1 MLSLNQKRTIIGIV
15 IVLGMV
21 GLVVGPLAYKIARE
35 VDAEE
40 NGHLPSYIARDLVSK
55 LASGDSVNG
64 FASWE
69 KDGQRAFSLDGE
81 SPLDAVGSLSVRRVY
96 LNRDVVLHDG
106 VLFLCASEGALRR
119 PDYFPTLVGLVRDD
133 EERYV
138 VTSAYKTGY
147 FGEAE
152 PFTYFFAPDDEEA
165 FDAAYDVWFAALES
179 SAEGASIVAEYDA
192 YLAGLSA

>member
-1 MLSLNQKRTIIGIV
+1 MLSLNQKRTILGIV
-15 IVLGMV
+15 IVLGVV
-21 GLVVGPLAYKIARE
+21 GLVVGPLAYKIVRE

-55 LASGDSVNG
+55 LASGDSVSG

-69 KDGQRAFSLDGE
+69 KDGQRAFSLGGE

-96 LNRDVVLHDG
+96 LNRDLVVHDG
-106 VLFLCASEGALRR
+106 VLFLCASGVALRR
-119 PDYFPTLVGLVRDD
+119 PDNFPTLVGLVRDE

-138 VTSAYKTGY
+138 VISAHKTGY
-147 FGEAE
+147 LGEAE
-152 PFTYFFAPDDEEA
+152 PFTYFFQPDDGEA
-165 FDAAYDVWFAALES
+165 FDAAYDVWFTALES
-179 SAEGASIVAEYDA
+179 SDEGASIVAEYDA

>member
-1 MLSLNQKRTIIGIV
+1 MLSVNQKRTILGVV

-40 NGHLPSYIARDLVSK
+40 NGHLPSYIARDLASQ
-55 LASGDSVNG
+55 LASGDSVSG
-64 FASWE
+64 FATWE

-81 SPLDAVGSLSVRRVY
+81 SPLDAVRSLSVRRVY
-96 LNRDVVLHDG
+96 LNRDAVLHDG
-106 VLFLCASEGALRR
+106 ALLLCASGGALRR
-119 PDYFPTLVGLVRDD
+119 PDYFPTLVGLVRDE

-147 FGEAE
+147 LGEAG
-152 PFTYFFAPDDEEA
+152 PFTYFFQPDDGEA

-179 SAEGASIVAEYDA
+179 SAEGASIMAEYDA

>member
-1 MLSLNQKRTIIGIV
+1 MLSVNQKRTILGIV

-55 LASGDSVNG
+55 LASGDGVSG

-69 KDGQRAFSLDGE
+69 KDGQRAFSLGGE
-81 SPLDAVGSLSVRRVY
+81 SPLEAVGSLSVRQVY

-106 VLFLCASEGALRR
+106 ALLLCASGGALSR

-147 FGEAE
+147 LGEAE
-152 PFTYFFAPDDEEA
+152 PFTYFFQPDDVEA
-165 FDAAYDVWFAALES
+165 FDAAYDVWFAALKS
-179 SAEGASIVAEYDA
+179 SAEGASIVAEYEA
-192 YLAGLSA
+192 YLEGLSA